1 MLARIFR
8 TPGEPAQSL
17 NDESGAATDDP
28 LILSAPGDLPE
39 ALAAAVDTYGPD
51 GAGVRPALLST
62 LQSYLKA
69 GREAIK
75 AEFLAG
81 RIGGSICIRAQS
93 DVADSLIRPLAD
105 LAVERLHP
113 AAKATAQER
122 FAIVAVGG
130 YGRREL
136 APQSDIDLLFLLPAK
151 RSERVI
157 HAVETLLYLLWD
169 LNLKVGH
176 AVRTVDECIKAAKQ
190 DMTIT
195 TNLLEA
201 RHLWGDGALCD
212 DLNRRYQREV
222 LRGSGHAFVEAKLA
236 ERDSRHRKLGDS
248 RYVLEPN
255 IKEGK
260 GGLRDLQTLFW
271 IGRHLY
277 QIGDIGEL
285 ADKSVLTRHEARRF
299 AKAHGQLWSLR
310 CHLHYLT
317 GRAEERLTFDVQKS
331 MADRLGFTD
340 RASGLGVERFMKFY
354 FLIAKSV
361 GDLTRVVCAALE
373 AEARRKPRRPLRWI
387 GFGPRQLEGFRL
399 EGERLTVNAPD
410 QFAQRPV
417 DMIRLF
423 RAAQRHDLDIHPA
436 ALKLITRSL
445 GQVRTLRKDAEANRV
460 FLEILTAKED
470 PEHALRWMSGAGV
483 LGRFIHDFGRVVA
496 QMQYDMY
503 HVYTVDEHTLIA
515 LGILHKLETGELA
528 NEVRL
533 ATEVMPLIESRR
545 ALFVALFLHDIAKGR
560 GGDHSELGA
569 RVARRLCPR
578 LGLDEEETDSV
589 EWLVRHHLLMSH
601 TAFRR
606 DIEDPLTVRTFVEKV
621 ESPERLRLLLL
632 LTCADIRAVG
642 PGRWNSWRASLL
654 ANLFYRAEELLS
666 GGFSAQNWESRVR
679 TARDK
684 VRGALADWPAA
695 DIESFLARG
704 YPGYWLSLDT
714 ETQLRHAALVREADQ
729 SDQPLV
735 VDTRVDA
742 TTGVTE
748 VTVVT
753 EDHPGL
759 FAQLAGALAAG
770 GANIVEAKIFTLTDG
785 LALDIFTVQ
794 DAATGEAITAGDKL
808 ARLSVTIERS
818 LWGDVQPLKDLAR
831 KRTTYPTRA
840 RSMKVPPRVLV
851 ENEVS
856 RTHTV
861 IEVNAR
867 DRPGLLYDVT
877 RTLTSLGLQISSAK
891 ISTYGLRAVDVFYVK
906 DIFGLKITHTAKLR
920 DIRRRLTDVLNDPD
934 CVPKDSPVRL
944 ASGR

>member
-8 TPGEPAQSL
+8 TPGEPAQILEEDRPSE
-17 NDESGAATDDP
+17 DPAPPTAA
-28 LILSAPGDLPE
+28 APDRLAGR
-39 ALAAAVDTYGPD
+39 LAAAADEHGPD
-51 GAGVRPALLST
+51 GAGLRPALLAV
-62 LQSYLKA
+62 LQGHLEA

-75 AEFLAG
+75 TEFLAG
-81 RIGGSICIRAQS
+81 RISGSVCTRAQS
-93 DVADSLIRPLAD
+93 DLADSLIRPLAD
-105 LAVERLHP
+105 LAAERLHP
-113 AAKATAQER
+113 VAKPGAQDR
-122 FAIVAVGG
+122 FAIVSVGG

-157 HAVETLLYLLWD
+157 QAVETLLYILWD
-169 LNLKVGH
+169 LQLKVGH
-176 AVRTVDECIKAAKQ
+176 AVRTVDECVKSAKG
-190 DMTIT
+190 DMTIA

-201 RHLWGDGALCD
+201 RHLWGEAALSEE
-212 DLNRRYQREV
+212 LKRRYHKEV
-222 LRGSGHAFVEAKLA
+222 VRGASHAFVENKLA
-236 ERDSRHRKLGDS
+236 ERDGRHRKLGDS

-271 IGRHLY
+271 IGRFLY
-277 QIGDIGEL
+277 QIDDIAEL
-285 ADKSVLTRHEARRF
+285 ADKGVLTRPEARRF

-317 GRAEERLTFDVQKS
+317 GRAEERLTFDVQKA

-340 RASGLGVERFMKFY
+340 REGALGVERFMKFY

-387 GFGPRQLEGFRL
+387 GRGPRLLEGFRL
-399 EGERLTVNAPD
+399 EGERVTVAAQD
-410 QFAQRPV
+410 QFEKRPV

-423 RAAQRHDLDIHPA
+423 RVAQRYDLDIHPA
-436 ALKLITRSL
+436 ALKLIARSL
-445 GQVRTLRKDAEANRV
+445 GQVRTLRADPDANRT
-460 FLEILTAKED
+460 FLEILTARQD
-470 PEHALRWMSGAGV
+470 PEHALRWMSGSGV

-515 LGILHKLETGELA
+515 LGILHRIESGELT
-528 NEVRL
+528 EEMRL
-533 ATEVMPLIESRR
+533 ASELFPLIESRR
-545 ALFVALFLHDIAKGR
+545 ALYVALFLHDIAKGR

-569 RVARRLCPR
+569 RAARRLGPR
-578 LGLDEEETDSV
+578 LGLDDQETETV
-589 EWLVRHHLLMSH
+589 EWLVRNHLMMSH

-606 DIEDPLTVRTFVEKV
+606 DIEDPQTVRTFVEKV

-642 PGRWNSWRASLL
+642 PGRWNGWRASLL
-654 ANLFYRAEELLS
+654 ANLYYRAEELMS
-666 GGFSAQNWESRVR
+666 GGFGAQNWEARVKAARDRVR
-679 TARDK
+679 E
-684 VRGALADWPAA
+684 ALADWPEA
-695 DIESFLARG
+695 DVDSFVGRG

-714 ETQLRHAALVREADQ
+714 ETQARHAALVREADQ
-729 SDQPLV
+729 SDEPLV
-735 VDTRVDA
+735 VDTRVDTASA
-742 TTGVTE
+742 TTE

-759 FAQLAGALAAG
+759 FSQLSGALAAG

-794 DAATGEAITAGDKL
+794 DAATGEAIDSGDKL
-808 ARLSVTIERS
+808 ARISATIERS
-818 LWGDVQPLKDLAR
+818 LWGDVQPLRELAS
-831 KRTTYPTRA
+831 KRAAYPTRA
-840 RSMKVPPRVLV
+840 RSMRVQPRVLV

-877 RTLTSLGLQISSAK
+877 RTLTYLGLQISSAK
-891 ISTYGLRAVDVFYVK
+891 IATYGLRAVDVFYVK
-906 DIFGLKITHTAKLR
+906 DIFGLKITHAAKLHE
-920 DIRRRLTDVLNDPD
+920 IRRRLTDVLADPD
-934 CVPKDSPVRL
+934 CVPTDKPVRL